1 MQIQQFL
8 AHHNLSKNPFA
19 EEDAQTDVVF
29 KNHCIADT
37 HHPAWDKVYGDP
49 GEPATAIVFGEK
61 GAGKTAVRLQIAREL
76 DQHNQLHPGQ
86 RVLVIHYDDFNP
98 FLDRFRDRAA
108 RRSAKTEK
116 VLSLW
121 KLWDHMDAILSLGV
135 TGLVDAI
142 LETKPPNE
150 QVPCEIHSDDVS
162 GLERHQARDILLLAA
177 CYDQSLSGTF
187 RDRWHTLRTR
197 LKFPIW
203 RSYLPQVLGWSITAI
218 AAVVLIYAS
227 VQGIWSSE
235 LTTFQR
241 FLRGT
246 MVIGILGALLAAWAP
261 ALLRLWRCWRLARGV
276 VRHMRVGFHD
286 VTPLRR
292 LLACFTQSDLSG
304 QPLPIKERTDDR
316 YELLAKFQLVLKS
329 LGYQGVVVLIDR
341 LDEPHL
347 INGSAEHMKLLLWP
361 MLDNKFLKQAGLGL
375 KMMLPSELVSF
386 VDRESK
392 DFYERSRLDKQNM
405 IRSFHWT
412 GEALYDVAGA
422 RMRACAAQGA
432 QPTLRDW
439 FDDDVSDQ
447 RLMEAMR
454 TLRTPRH
461 LFKFLYRLLIAH
473 CNAYLDHEPH
483 YQIAANIFEPTLALY
498 QREQQAFERGLGAV

>member
-1 MQIQQFL
+1 MQIQQYLEHHKL
-8 AHHNLSKNPFA
+8 AKNPFS
-19 EEDAQTDVVF
+19 EEDAQTDAVF
-29 KNHCIADT
+29 KNHCIGDT

-76 DQHNQLHPGQ
+76 DQHNRQHSTE
-86 RVLVIHYDDFNP
+86 RVLVVHYDDFNP
-98 FLDRFRDRAA
+98 FLDRFRDRAG
-108 RRSAKTEK
+108 RRNTKTEK
-116 VLSLW
+116 VLSQW

-142 LETKPPNE
+142 SETQPANE
-150 QVPCEIHSDDVS
+150 QVPCEVKAADVDK
-162 GLERHQARDILLLAA
+162 LERHQARDILLLAA
-177 CYDQSLSGTF
+177 CYDQSLTGTF
-187 RDRWHTLRTR
+187 RDRWHELRTR
-197 LKFPIW
+197 LRFSIW
-203 RSYLPQVLGWSITAI
+203 RSYLPVILGWSVSVLVAM
-218 AAVVLIYAS
+218 VLIYAS
-227 VQGIWSSE
+227 IKGIWSSE

-246 MVIGILGALLAAWAP
+246 MIIGTLGVLLAAWSP
-261 ALLRLWRCWRLARGV
+261 SLLRFWRCWRLARGV

-286 VTPLRR
+286 TAPLRR
-292 LLACFTQSDLSG
+292 LLSCFTQTELSG
-304 QPLPIKERTDDR
+304 QPLPTKERTDDR
-316 YELLAKFQLVLKS
+316 YELLGKFQLVLKS
-329 LGYQGVVVLIDR
+329 LGYTGVVVLVDR

-347 INGSAEHMKLLLWP
+347 INGSAERMKLLLWP
-361 MLDNKFLKQAGLGL
+361 MLDNKFLKQAGLGIKL
-375 KMMLPSELVSF
+375 MLPSELVSF

-422 RMRACAAQGA
+422 RMRACATDGSK
-432 QPTLRDW
+432 PTLSDW
-439 FDDDVSDQ
+439 FDDDVSDL

-473 CNAYLDHEPH
+473 CNAHLDHEPH
-483 YQIAANIFEPTLALY
+483 YKISSNTFEPTLALY
-498 QREQQAFERGLGAV
+498 QREQEAFERGLGAV

>member
-8 AHHNLSKNPFA
+8 EHHNLVKNPFA
-19 EEDAQTDVVF
+19 EEDAQTDAVF
-29 KNHCIADT
+29 KNHCIGDT

-49 GEPATAIVFGEK
+49 SEPATAIVFGEK

-76 DQHNQLHPGQ
+76 DQHNQRHPGD

-98 FLDRFRDRAA
+98 FLDRFRERVA
-108 RRSAKTEK
+108 RRNTKTEK
-116 VLSLW
+116 VLSHW

-142 LETKPPNE
+142 SETRPANE
-150 QVPCEIHSDDVS
+150 HVPCTVNAADVDK
-162 GLERHQARDILLLAA
+162 LQRYQARDILLLAV
-177 CYDQSLSGTF
+177 CYDQSLTGTF
-187 RDRWHTLRTR
+187 RDRWHMLRTR
-197 LKFPIW
+197 LGFSIW
-203 RSYLPQVLGWSITAI
+203 RSYLSAILGWGISVVVG
-218 AAVVLIYAS
+218 VVLIYAS
-227 VQGIWSSE
+227 AQGVWSSE

-246 MVIGILGALLAAWAP
+246 MVIGMLGVLLAAWAP
-261 ALLRLWRCWRLARGV
+261 AALRFWRCWRLARGV
-276 VRHMRVGFHD
+276 VRHMRVGFHE
-286 VTPLRR
+286 TAPLRR
-292 LLACFTQSDLSG
+292 LLACFTQTELSG
-304 QPLPIKERTDDR
+304 QPLPTKDRTDDR
-316 YELLAKFQLVLKS
+316 YELLGKFQIVLKS
-329 LGYQGVVVLIDR
+329 LGYNGVVVLVDR

-361 MLDNKFLKQAGLGL
+361 MLDNKFLKQTGLGL

-422 RMRACAAQGA
+422 RIRACAVAGSK
-432 QPTLRDW
+432 PMLRDW
-439 FDDDVSDQ
+439 FDDDVSDV

-461 LFKFLYRLLIAH
+461 LFKFLYRLLIGH

-483 YQIAANIFEPTLALY
+483 YKISSSVFEPTLAIY
-498 QREQQAFERGLGAV
+498 QREQEAFERGLGAV

>member
-1 MQIQQFL
+1 MQIHQFL
-8 AHHNLSKNPFA
+8 EHHNLAKNPFA
-19 EEDAQTDVVF
+19 EEDAQTDAVF
-29 KNHCIADT
+29 KNHCIGDT

-76 DQHNQLHPGQ
+76 GEHNRQHPGD

-98 FLDRFRDRAA
+98 FLDRFRDRVA
-108 RRSAKTEK
+108 RRNAKTEK
-116 VLSLW
+116 VLAQW
-121 KLWDHMDAILSLGV
+121 KLWDHMDAILSLGI

-142 LETKPPNE
+142 LGSKPGNE
-150 QVPCEIHSDDVS
+150 HVPCEVHPDDVKQ
-162 GLERHQARDILLLAA
+162 LERHQARDILLLAA
-177 CYDQSLSGTF
+177 CYDHSLSGTF
-187 RDRWHTLRTR
+187 RDRWHKLRTQ
-197 LKFPIW
+197 LGFTIW
-203 RSYLPQVLGWSITAI
+203 RTYLPLILGYGISTIVAI
-218 AAVVLIYAS
+218 VLIYAS
-227 VQGIWSSE
+227 AKGIWSGE

-246 MVIGILGALLAAWAP
+246 MLIGVIGVLLAAWAP
-261 ALLRLWRCWRLARGV
+261 AALRFWRCWRLARGV

-286 VTPLRR
+286 TAPLRR
-292 LLACFTQSDLSG
+292 LLACFTANELSG
-304 QPLPIKERTDDR
+304 QPLPTKDRTDDR
-316 YELLAKFQLVLKS
+316 YEMLGKFQILLKS
-329 LGYQGVVVLIDR
+329 LGYKGVVVLIDR
-341 LDEPHL
+341 LDEPHM

-375 KMMLPSELVSF
+375 KMMLPSELVPF

-422 RMRACAAQGA
+422 RMRACAATDA
-432 QPTLRDW
+432 KPTLRDW
-439 FDDDVSDQ
+439 FDDSVTDL

-461 LFKFLYRLLIAH
+461 LFKFLYRLLISH
-473 CNAYLDHEPH
+473 CNAHLDHEPH
-483 YQIAANIFEPTLALY
+483 YKISASTFEPTLALY
-498 QREQQAFERGLGAV
+498 QREQEAFERGLGAI